1 MPTPVP
7 TTEMPPELQAVT
19 LDPELKQA
27 MARWFL
33 AAQARQRRESL
44 PPPSAVSSDEP
55 FPNPPPP
62 TKVIQLDFW
71 DDDRRGAPN
80 AVFRA
85 ALFPVLDTKKKRQ
98 FLKEEKVFAV
108 KGLAVYFTGEQ
119 FSQSDLDVYL
129 EILHLARPLPLGTP
143 IKFTAYA
150 MLKALGRSTGSHDH
164 QWLHSVLIRLRSGT
178 VDITDHQVR
187 YAGGLIDGIF
197 RNELSK
203 EYEVTINP
211 KFAVLFGYGLW
222 SSVDIAQRQDL
233 GRDETAKA
241 LHGYYSGHSAPDF
254 HHYDTLS
261 GIIGLQDKEAKRRKA
276 KLIKAHQKLAA
287 IGFLSG
293 YHAAETSIKAD
304 IIPTPAQVRYAIE
317 AASNKRSQRL
327 KSRSS

>member
-1 MPTPVP
+1 MTHPVHP
-7 TTEMPPELQAVT
+7 TEMPPELQAAA
-19 LDPELKQA
+19 LDPALKQA

-33 AAQARQRRESL
+33 AAQARQRREPL
-44 PPPSAVSSDEP
+44 PPPSAAPQTEHLAHP
-55 FPNPPPP
+55 QLPA
-62 TKVIQLDFW
+62 KVIQLDFW

-80 AVFRA
+80 AIFRA
-85 ALFPVLDTKKKRQ
+85 ALFPVLDTKKKRR

-108 KGLAVYFTGEQ
+108 KGLEVYFTGEQ

-129 EILHLARPLPLGTP
+129 EILHIARPLPLGTP

-150 MLKALGRSTGSHDH
+150 MLKALSRSTGNHDH

-178 VDITDHQVR
+178 VDITDHKVR

-197 RNELSK
+197 RDELSK

-222 SSVDIAQRQDL
+222 SSVDTAQRQDL

-241 LHGYYSGHSAPDF
+241 LHGYYSGHSTPDF
-254 HHYDTLS
+254 HHYDTLG
-261 GIIGLQDKEAKRRKA
+261 GIVGLQDKEAKRRKA
-276 KLIKAHQKLAA
+276 KLIKAHKKLEA

-293 YHAAETSIKAD
+293 YHAAETSIRAN
-304 IIPTPAQVRYAIE
+304 IIPTPAQARHAIE
-317 AASNKRSQRL
+317 AAAGKRL
-327 KSRSS
+327 PKSKNL